1 MKAILVSLFMLGAA
15 PREAP
20 PAMPPEALA
29 APPVSDD
36 SPTAWSCTIDTLRA
50 GKECVFES
58 DERRGAPNA
67 EQDAA
72 NRKTLK
78 DLSRVLCT
86 EVVANARDGRT
97 DATLVTLCERRYV
110 SATEQCGMDGS
121 TPVVDAKGRFAA
133 EARSCYRGLA
143 TVLQETQLMA
153 TVASSCC
160 ECAARRGCPGTGDRC
175 YAEVS
180 QQMSSPATLACL
192 SERCEDV
199 CSVVLPTTGAGARST
214 PKSPVKERSPRSGS
228 ASL

>member
-1 MKAILVSLFMLGAA
+1 
-15 PREAP
+15 
-20 PAMPPEALA
+20 MPPEALA

-36 SPTAWSCTIDTLRA
+36 SPTAWSCTIDTLRE

-58 DERRGAPNA
+58 DDSRGAPSA

-72 NRKTLK
+72 NRKTMK
-78 DLSRVLCT
+78 DLARVLCT
-86 EVVANARDGRT
+86 EVVANAREGRS

-110 SATEQCGMDGS
+110 SATEQCGMGGS
-121 TPVVDAKGRFAA
+121 TPVVDVKGRFAA
-133 EARSCYRGLA
+133 GARSCYRGLS

-175 YAEVS
+175 YADVS

-199 CSVVLPTTGAGARST
+199 CSVVLPASGAGARSA
-214 PKSPVKERSPRSGS
+214 PKSPEKERSTRSGS